1 MKKFILPFII
11 FLSPSYAY
19 ADVTSSLTTSVSI
32 QVNAAGTQVER
43 LGGSY
48 SASGTNVG
56 TTNTGDQLGGFSV
69 NSTTGAVTFDA
80 GQYSINSNA
89 TNWSL
94 TESLLQPDTMQS
106 GDLTVGE
113 VNNFGSITS
122 TSAGSGTGFDVTMG
136 SDHTITD
143 LDAGGAGSVTTGQFV
158 TSVTTK

>member
-1 MKKFILPFII
+1 MKKLIPLI
-11 FLSPSYAY
+11 FLISTPVYS
-19 ADVTSSLTTSVSI
+19 DVTSKLTTSVSI

-56 TTNTGDQLGGFSV
+56 TSNTGDQVGGFSV
-69 NSTTGAVTFDA
+69 NSTTNAVTFDA
-80 GQYSINSNA
+80 GQYSINTDA

-106 GDLTVGE
+106 GDLSVGE
-113 VNNFGSITS
+113 VNNFGNITS
-122 TSAGSGTGFDVTMG
+122 TDGGVGTGFDVTMG

-143 LDAGGAGSVTTGQFV
+143 LDAGGAGSITTGQFV
-158 TSVTTK
+158 TEVTTK

>member
-1 MKKFILPFII
+1 MKKLIPLI
-11 FLSPSYAY
+11 FLISTPAY
-19 ADVTSSLTTSVSI
+19 SDVTSKLTTSVSI

-56 TTNTGDQLGGFSV
+56 TSNSGDQLGGFSV
-69 NSTTGAVTFDA
+69 NSTTNAVTFDA

-106 GDLTVGE
+106 GTLDVGD
-113 VNNFGSITS
+113 VNNFGNVTS
-122 TSAGSGTGFDVTMG
+122 TDVGVGTGFDVTMG

-143 LDAGGAGSVTTGQFV
+143 LDAGGAGSITTGQFV
-158 TSVTTK
+158 TEVTTK

>member
-1 MKKFILPFII
+1 MKKLLTLLLLF
-11 FLSPSYAY
+11 SPSVAQ
-19 ADVTSSLTTSVSI
+19 ADVTSSMMTSVQI

-56 TTNTGDQLGGFSV
+56 TSNTGDQLGGFSV
-69 NSTTGAVTFDA
+69 NATTSAVTFDA

-106 GDLTVGE
+106 GTLDVGD
-113 VNNFGSITS
+113 VNNFGSVISTDAGVGTNFDVDITS
-122 TSAGSGTGFDVTMG
+122 G
-136 SDHTITD
+136 HTIEN
-143 LDAGGAGSVTTGQFV
+143 LDAGGAGSVTTGSFV
-158 TSVTTK
+158 TSVTTQ

>member
-1 MKKFILPFII
+1 MKKFLPLLFIA
-11 FLSPSYAY
+11 SSMPCY

-32 QVNAAGTQVER
+32 KVNAAGTQVER

-56 TTNTGDQLGGFSV
+56 TSNTGDQLGGFSV
-69 NSTTGAVTFDA
+69 NATTGAVTFDA

-122 TSAGSGTGFDVTMG
+122 TSAGVGTGFDADIT
-136 SDHTITD
+136 SAHTIEN

>member
-1 MKKFILPFII
+1 MKKFLPLLFIA
-11 FLSPSYAY
+11 SSMPCY

-56 TTNTGDQLGGFSV
+56 TSNTGDQLGGFSV
-69 NSTTGAVTFDA
+69 NATTGAVTFDA

-122 TSAGSGTGFDVTMG
+122 TSAGVGTGFDADIT
-136 SDHTITD
+136 SAHTIEN

>member
-1 MKKFILPFII
+1 MKKLLTLLLLF
-11 FLSPSYAY
+11 SPSVVQ
-19 ADVTSSLTTSVSI
+19 ADVTSSMMTSVQI

-69 NSTTGAVTFDA
+69 NATTSAVTFDA

-106 GDLTVGE
+106 GTLDVGD
-113 VNNFGSITS
+113 VNNFGSVISTDAGVGTNFDVDITS
-122 TSAGSGTGFDVTMG
+122 G
-136 SDHTITD
+136 HTIEN
-143 LDAGGAGSVTTGQFV
+143 LDAGGAGSVTTGSFV
-158 TSVTTK
+158 TSVTTQ